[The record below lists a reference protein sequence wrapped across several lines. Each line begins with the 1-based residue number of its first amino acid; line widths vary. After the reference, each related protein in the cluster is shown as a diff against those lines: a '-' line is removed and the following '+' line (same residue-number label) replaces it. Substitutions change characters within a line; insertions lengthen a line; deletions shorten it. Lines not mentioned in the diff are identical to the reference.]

1 MNLRLKFA
9 IVYVCFLTVVSCN
22 DKKNTTLFELV
33 ENSGID
39 FINKVEDSKDF
50 NIFSYRNFYNGGGV
64 AIGDINNDSLPD
76 VFFTANM
83 GSNKLYLNKGEF
95 KFEDISTKAGF
106 AEKQKWSTG
115 VVMVDLNADGWLD
128 IYVCNA
134 GYQKG
139 VGQENQLY
147 INNKNGTFTEKAKD
161 YGLDDSSFTTH
172 AAFFDYDVDGDLDC
186 YLLNNSFIP
195 VNTLNYS
202 NKRNLRAKDWP
213 VEEFIKGGGD
223 KLLRND
229 NGRFTDVSEAAGIYG
244 SLIGFG
250 LGVTVGDINGDHY
263 PDLYISNDFFERD
276 YLYINQRNGTF
287 TEELEQRMQHISLSS
302 MGADMAD
309 VNNDDYPD
317 IFVTDMY
324 PANDYRLK
332 TTSSYDNV
340 EVHTRKVKEGFYHQ
354 YMQNTMQVNN
364 QSGAFMETAHLSG
377 VAGSDWSWGGLIF
390 DADND
395 GLSDLYVCNG
405 IYHDVTDQDF
415 IDFFADEIIQRMV
428 MTGEKK
434 EVSEVINRM
443 PSTPIL
449 NKFYHNKGNLQFAD
463 AGEAKGFTQKS
474 FSNGAAYS
482 DLDND
487 GDLDLVVNNVNEKAF
502 VYRNQSSDQ
511 LKHNYITV
519 QLKGNTQNT
528 FAIGSKI
535 KLYAG
540 EEIISREVI
549 PSRGFQSSCDYR
561 QTIGIG
567 NKKIDSLL
575 IIWPNLTQ
583 TVIRKPGINQ
593 LHFIQQTGNETT
605 LNEIDQT
612 AQTLFVKAD
621 SSFERHHENEFV
633 DFYYE
638 RNIPVKLSAQGPR
651 AAVGDVNNDGL
662 EDVYIC
668 AAMGQAGQLYLQTAN
683 GFVKKYQPVFNEM
696 KLHEDVTALMI
707 DVDGDKDLDLIV
719 GSGGHTQ
726 PSQKDEIRNRLY
738 RNDGKGNFT
747 YDKEALPANID
758 NTGVIVANDID
769 SDDDLDLFVGGRSKS
784 YNYGVSA
791 QSAVL
796 INNGKG
802 MFTDIT
808 EKLNKSIQKIGMV
821 TTAAFADVNADKQ
834 KELIIAGEWMSP
846 RIFTYR
852 NKKYEELASS
862 LNQLSG
868 WWQTIAAADL
878 DGDGDEDFILGNY
891 GNNFYLH
898 ADSSDPVK
906 MFINDFDGNGI
917 PEKIIT
923 KSVDQKDKPVFLKR
937 ELQEQ
942 IPSLKK
948 QNLKHADFA
957 TKSIQDLFTADILE
971 KCVLKQV
978 NYSSSCIAWNEGNAQ
993 FSIVPLPMLTQ
1004 LSSTNAVLVKDVDDD
1019 GKPDLI
1025 MAGNEFDFI
1034 PQFGRLDAAYGSV
1047 LLNKG
1052 NRQWQTLMQKQSG
1065 IFVRGVV
1072 RDIQWIKTNSGQAV
1086 LFLQN
1091 NDAPVMY
1098 SLNLRK

>member
-1 MNLRLKFA
+1 MNLRIKIAFA
-9 IVYVCFLTVVSCN
+9 ILCFFTVVSCN
-22 DKKNTTLFELV
+22 NKKSETLFELV

-39 FINKVEDSKDF
+39 FTNQVDDSKDF

-83 GSNKLYLNKGEF
+83 GPNKLYLNKGNF
-95 KFEDISTKAGF
+95 KFDDISEKAGF
-106 AEKQKWSTG
+106 GEKQKWSTG
-115 VVMVDLNADGWLD
+115 VVMVDINADGWLD

-139 VGQENQLY
+139 VGQENELY

-161 YGLDDSSFTTH
+161 YRLDDASFTTH
-172 AAFFDYDVDGDLDC
+172 AAFFDYDLDGDLDC

-229 NGRFTDVSEAAGIYG
+229 AGRFTDVTEAAGIYG

-276 YLYINQRNGTF
+276 YLYINQKDGTF
-287 TEELEQRMQHISLSS
+287 KEELEQRMQHISLSS

-309 VNNDDYPD
+309 INNDDHQD
-317 IFVTDMY
+317 IFITDMY
-324 PANDYRLK
+324 PGDDYRLK

-340 EVHTRKVKEGFYHQ
+340 EVHSRKVKDGFYHQ
-354 YMQNTMQVNN
+354 YMQNTLQVNN
-364 QSGAFMETAHLSG
+364 QSGAFMETAHISG

-434 EVSEVINRM
+434 EVSEVINKM

-449 NKFYHNKGNLQFAD
+449 NKFYHNKGDLQFTD
-463 AGEAKGFTQKS
+463 AGEKKGFTQKS
-474 FSNGAAYS
+474 FSNGAAYA

-502 VYRNQSSDQ
+502 VYRNHSNEQ
-511 LKHNYITV
+511 LKNNYITV
-519 QLKGNTQNT
+519 QLKGKDQNS

-540 EEIISREVI
+540 SEIISREVI

-561 QTIGIG
+561 QTIGLG

-583 TVIRKPGINQ
+583 TVIKQPGINQ
-593 LHFIQQTGNETT
+593 IHFIQQTGNEVK
-605 LNEIDQT
+605 LSESYQE
-612 AQTLFVKAD
+612 AQPLFVKND
-621 SSFERHHENEFV
+621 SIFETHKENEFV

-662 EDVYIC
+662 DDVYIC
-668 AAMGQAGQLYLQTAN
+668 GAMGHAGQLYLQTIG
-683 GFVKKYQPVFNEM
+683 GFKKKQQALFEEM
-696 KLHEDVTALMI
+696 KLYEDVTAVMI

-726 PSQKDEIRNRLY
+726 PSQKAEIRNRLY

-747 YDKEALPANID
+747 YDKEALPPNAD

-769 SDDDLDLFVGGRSKS
+769 DDGDIDLFVGGRSKS
-784 YNYGVSA
+784 YNYGVTP
-791 QSAVL
+791 QSMIL
-796 INNGKG
+796 INNGNG
-802 MFTDIT
+802 IFSDATAQLN
-808 EKLNKSIQKIGMV
+808 EKIKTIGMV
-821 TTAAFADVNADKQ
+821 TGAVFADVNGDKK
-834 KELIIAGEWMSP
+834 KELIITGEWMATHVY
-846 RIFTYR
+846 TYR
-852 NKKYEELASS
+852 NKKYEEVPSQ
-862 LNQLSG
+862 LNQLTG
-868 WWQTIAAADL
+868 WWQTITSADL
-878 DGDGDEDFILGNY
+878 DGDGDEDLVLGNY

-898 ADSSDPVK
+898 ADSNNPVK

-923 KSVDQKDKPVFLKR
+923 KSIDQKDKPVFLKR

-957 TKSIQDLFTADILE
+957 TKTVQELFSADVLE

-978 NYSSSCIAWNEGNAQ
+978 KYSSSCIAWNEGNGK
-993 FSIVPLPMLTQ
+993 FSVQPLPLLAQ
-1004 LSSTNAVLVKDVDDD
+1004 LSSINVILAKDVNND

-1034 PQFGRLDAAYGSV
+1034 PQFGRLDAGYGSV
-1047 LLNKG
+1047 LLNEG
-1052 NRQWQTLMQKQSG
+1052 NRQWQTLMQRQSG
-1065 IFVRGVV
+1065 IFVRGIV
-1072 RDIQWIKTNSGQAV
+1072 RDIQWVTTRSGKAV

-1091 NDAPVMY
+1091 NDTPVMF
-1098 SLNLRK
+1098 SLNK

>member
-9 IVYVCFLTVVSCN
+9 LATFCFFTVVSCN
-22 DKKNTTLFELV
+22 DKKSDTLFELV
-33 ENSGID
+33 KNSGID
-39 FINKVEDSKDF
+39 FTNRVDDSKDF

-83 GSNKLYLNKGEF
+83 GPNKLYLNKGGF
-95 KFEDISTKAGF
+95 KFEDISEKAGF
-106 AEKQKWSTG
+106 GEKQKWSTG

-139 VGQENQLY
+139 VGQENELF

-161 YGLDDSSFTTH
+161 YGLDDPSFTTH
-172 AAFFDYDVDGDLDC
+172 AAFFDYDLDGDLDC

-276 YLYINQRNGTF
+276 YLYINQKDGTF
-287 TEELEQRMQHISLSS
+287 SEELEHRMQHISLSS

-309 VNNDDYPD
+309 INNDDYPD

-324 PANDYRLK
+324 PADDYRLK

-340 EVHTRKVKEGFYHQ
+340 EIHTQKVREGFYHQ

-434 EVSEVINRM
+434 EVSEVINKM

-449 NKFYHNKGNLQFAD
+449 NKFYHNKGNLQFSD
-463 AGEAKGFTQKS
+463 AGELKGFTQKS
-474 FSNGAAYS
+474 FSNGAAYA

-502 VYRNQSSDQ
+502 VYRNHSNSQ
-511 LKHNYITV
+511 LKNNYIAV
-519 QLKGNTQNT
+519 QLKGKEQNT

-540 EEIISREVI
+540 SEIISREVI

-561 QTIGIG
+561 QTIGFG

-575 IIWPNLTQ
+575 IIWPDLSQ
-583 TVIRKPGINQ
+583 TVIKQPGINQ
-593 LHFIQQTGNETT
+593 LHVVKQTAKEVK
-605 LNEIDQT
+605 LNESSIETQP
-612 AQTLFVKAD
+612 LFVKND
-621 SSFERHHENEFV
+621 STFERHKENEFV

-662 EDVYIC
+662 DDVYIC
-668 AAMGQAGQLYLQTAN
+668 GAMGQAGQLYLQTKS
-683 GFVKKYQPVFNEM
+683 GFKKKEQSLFEEM
-696 KLHEDVTALMI
+696 KLYEDVTALMK

-726 PSQKDEIRNRLY
+726 PSQKAEIRNRLY

-747 YDKEALPANID
+747 YDKDALPPNAD
-758 NTGVIVANDID
+758 NTGVIIANDID
-769 SDDDLDLFVGGRSKS
+769 SDGDLDLFVGGRSKS
-784 YNYGVSA
+784 YNYGVSP
-791 QSAVL
+791 QSMIL
-796 INNGKG
+796 INDGKG
-802 MFTDIT
+802 IFSDATVQFNAAIKT
-808 EKLNKSIQKIGMV
+808 IGMV
-821 TTAAFADVNADKQ
+821 TGAVFTDVNADQQ
-834 KELIIAGEWMSP
+834 KELIIVGEWMAP

-852 NKKYEELASS
+852 NKKYEELPSS

-868 WWQTIAAADL
+868 WWQTITAADL
-878 DGDGDEDFILGNY
+878 DGDGDEDLVLGNY
-891 GNNFYLH
+891 GNNFYLQ
-898 ADSSDPVK
+898 ADSSNPVK

-923 KSVDQKDKPVFLKR
+923 KSIEQKDKPVFLKR
-937 ELQEQ
+937 EMQEQ

-957 TKSIQDLFTADILE
+957 TKTIQELFAADILE

-978 NYSSSCIAWNEGNAQ
+978 NYSSSCIAWNEGNAK
-993 FSIVPLPMLTQ
+993 FSIQPLPLLTQ
-1004 LSSTNAVLVKDVDDD
+1004 LSSMNAVVAKDINND

-1025 MAGNEFDFI
+1025 LAGNEFDFI
-1034 PQFGRLDAAYGSV
+1034 PQFGRLDASYGTV

-1065 IFVRGVV
+1065 IFVRGMV
-1072 RDIQWIKTNSGQAV
+1072 RDIQWISTPNGKAV

-1091 NDAPVMY
+1091 NEAPVLY
-1098 SLNLRK
+1098 RLNQ

>member
-1 MNLRLKFA
+1 MNLRIKIVVA
-9 IVYVCFLTVVSCN
+9 ILCFFTVVSCN
-22 DKKNTTLFELV
+22 NKKSETLFELV

-39 FINKVEDSKDF
+39 FANKVDDSKDF

-83 GSNKLYLNKGEF
+83 GSNKLYLNKGNF
-95 KFEDISTKAGF
+95 KFDDISEKAGF
-106 AEKQKWSTG
+106 GEKQKWSTG
-115 VVMVDLNADGWLD
+115 VVMVDINADGWLD

-139 VGQENQLY
+139 VGQENELY

-161 YGLDDSSFTTH
+161 YGLDDASFTTH
-172 AAFFDYDVDGDLDC
+172 AAFFDYDLDGDLDC

-202 NKRNLRAKDWP
+202 NKRNLRAKDWR

-229 NGRFTDVSEAAGIYG
+229 NGQFTDVSEAAGIYG

-263 PDLYISNDFFERD
+263 PDIYISNDFFERD
-276 YLYINQRNGTF
+276 YLYINQKDGTF
-287 TEELEQRMQHISLSS
+287 REELEQRMQHISLSS

-309 VNNDDYPD
+309 INNDDHQD

-324 PANDYRLK
+324 PADDYRLK
-332 TTSSYDNV
+332 TTASYDNV

-354 YMQNTMQVNN
+354 YMQNTLQVNN
-364 QSGAFMETAHLSG
+364 QSGAFMETAHISG

-434 EVSEVINRM
+434 EVSEVINKM

-449 NKFYHNKGNLQFAD
+449 NKFYHNKGELKFVD
-463 AGEAKGFTQKS
+463 AGEANGFTQKS
-474 FSNGAAYS
+474 FSNGAAYA

-502 VYRNQSSDQ
+502 VYRNHSNEQ
-511 LKHNYITV
+511 LKNNYITV
-519 QLKGNTQNT
+519 QLKGKEQNT

-535 KLYAG
+535 KLYSG
-540 EEIISREVI
+540 SEIINREVI

-583 TVIRKPGINQ
+583 TVIKQPGINQ
-593 LHFIQQTGNETT
+593 IHFFQQTGNELKLSESYKET
-605 LNEIDQT
+605 Q
-612 AQTLFVKAD
+612 ALFVKAD
-621 SSFERHHENEFV
+621 SIFETHKENEFV

-638 RNIPVKLSAQGPR
+638 RNIPVKLSSQGPR

-662 EDVYIC
+662 DDVYIC
-668 AAMGQAGQLYLQTAN
+668 GAMGQAGQLYLQTN
-683 GFVKKYQPVFNEM
+683 SGFKKNEQPLFEEM
-696 KLHEDVTALMI
+696 KLYEDVTALMI

-726 PSQKDEIRNRLY
+726 PSQKAEIRNRLY

-747 YDKEALPANID
+747 YDKDALPPNAD
-758 NTGVIVANDID
+758 NTGVIAANDID
-769 SDDDLDLFVGGRSKS
+769 GDDDLDLFVGGRSKS
-784 YNYGVSA
+784 YNYGVSP
-791 QSAVL
+791 QSSVL
-796 INNGKG
+796 INDGKG
-802 MFTDIT
+802 IFTDAT
-808 EKLNKSIQKIGMV
+808 QQLNPTIKTIGMV
-821 TTAAFADVNADKQ
+821 TGAVFADVTGDNQ
-834 KELIIAGEWMSP
+834 KELIIIGEWMAP
-846 RIFTYR
+846 HIFIYG
-852 NKKYEELASS
+852 NKKYEEASS
-862 LNQLSG
+862 ILNQLSG
-868 WWQTIAAADL
+868 WWQTITAADL
-878 DGDGDEDFILGNY
+878 DADGDDDLILGNY
-891 GNNFYLH
+891 GDNFYLH
-898 ADSSDPVK
+898 ADSINPVK
-906 MFINDFDGNGI
+906 MFISDFDGNGI

-923 KSVDQKDKPVFLKR
+923 KSIDQKDKPVFLKR

-957 TKSIQDLFTADILE
+957 TKTIEELFAADVLE

-978 NYSSSCIAWNEGNAQ
+978 NYSSSCIAWNDGKGK
-993 FSIVPLPMLTQ
+993 FSVQPLPLLAQ
-1004 LSSTNAVLVKDVDDD
+1004 LSSINAISAKDINYD

-1034 PQFGRLDAAYGSV
+1034 PQFGRLDADYGTV

-1065 IFVRGVV
+1065 IFVRGIV
-1072 RDIQWIKTNSGQAV
+1072 RDIQWVTTRSGNAV

-1091 NDAPVMY
+1091 NDAPVLY
-1098 SLNLRK
+1098 RLNQ

>member
-1 MNLRLKFA
+1 MNLRLKIA
-9 IVYVCFLTVVSCN
+9 IVILCFLTVVSCN
-22 DKKNTTLFELV
+22 DKKSETLFELV
-33 ENSGID
+33 EHSGID
-39 FINKVEDSKDF
+39 FANQVDDSKDF

-83 GSNKLYLNKGEF
+83 GSNKLYLNKGNF
-95 KFEDISTKAGF
+95 KFNDISEKAGF
-106 AEKQKWSTG
+106 GEKQKWSTG
-115 VVMVDLNADGWLD
+115 VVMVDINADGWLD

-139 VGQENQLY
+139 VGQENELY

-161 YGLDDSSFTTH
+161 YGLDDASFTTH
-172 AAFFDYDVDGDLDC
+172 AAFFDYDLDGDLDC

-229 NGRFTDVSEAAGIYG
+229 NGQFTDVSEAAGIYG

-250 LGVTVGDINGDHY
+250 LGVTVGDVNGDHY
-263 PDLYISNDFFERD
+263 PDIYISNDFFERD
-276 YLYINQRNGTF
+276 YLYINQKDGTF
-287 TEELEQRMQHISLSS
+287 REELEQRMQHISLSS

-309 VNNDDYPD
+309 INNDDHQD
-317 IFVTDMY
+317 IFITDMY
-324 PANDYRLK
+324 PADDYRLK
-332 TTSSYDNV
+332 TTASYDNV

-354 YMQNTMQVNN
+354 YMQNTLQVNN
-364 QSGAFMETAHLSG
+364 QSGSFMETAHISG

-434 EVSEVINRM
+434 EVSEVINKM

-449 NKFYHNKGNLQFAD
+449 NKFYHNKGELEFVD
-463 AGEAKGFTQKS
+463 AGEANGFTQQS
-474 FSNGAAYS
+474 FSNGAAYA

-502 VYRNQSSDQ
+502 VYRNHSNEQ
-511 LKHNYITV
+511 LKNNYITV
-519 QLKGNTQNT
+519 QLKGKEQNT

-540 EEIISREVI
+540 GEIISREVI

-583 TVIRKPGINQ
+583 TVIKQPGINQ
-593 LHFIQQTGNETT
+593 LHFVQQTGSETKLNETYRG
-605 LNEIDQT
+605 
-612 AQTLFVKAD
+612 AQPLFVKNN
-621 SSFERHHENEFV
+621 SLFETHRENEFV

-662 EDVYIC
+662 DDVYIC
-668 AAMGQAGQLYLQTAN
+668 GAMGQAGQLYLQTN
-683 GFVKKYQPVFNEM
+683 TGFVKKQQPLLDEM
-696 KLHEDVTALMI
+696 KLYEDVTALMI
-707 DVDGDKDLDLIV
+707 DVDADKDLDLIV

-726 PSQKDEIRNRLY
+726 PSQKAEIRNRLY

-747 YDKEALPANID
+747 YDKDALPTNAD
-758 NTGVIVANDID
+758 NTGVIVTNDID
-769 SDDDLDLFVGGRSKS
+769 GDGGLDLFIGGRSKS
-784 YNYGVSA
+784 YNYGVSP
-791 QSAVL
+791 QSSVL
-796 INNGKG
+796 INDGKG
-802 MFTDIT
+802 IFTDAT
-808 EKLNKSIQKIGMV
+808 QQLNTTIKTIGMV
-821 TTAAFADVNADKQ
+821 TGAVFADVTGDKQ
-834 KELIIAGEWMSP
+834 KELIIIGEWMAP
-846 RIFTYR
+846 HIFIYR
-852 NKKYEELASS
+852 NKKYEEISS
-862 LNQLSG
+862 TLNQLSG
-868 WWQTIAAADL
+868 WWQTITAADL
-878 DGDGDEDFILGNY
+878 DADGDDDLILGNY
-891 GNNFYLH
+891 GDNFYLH
-898 ADSSDPVK
+898 ADNSNPVK
-906 MFINDFDGNGI
+906 MFISDFDGNGI

-923 KSVDQKDKPVFLKR
+923 KSIDQKDKPVFLKR

-957 TKSIQDLFTADILE
+957 TKTIQQLFAADILE

-978 NYSSSCIAWNEGNAQ
+978 NYSSSCIAWNDGNGK
-993 FSIVPLPMLTQ
+993 FSVQPLPLLAQ
-1004 LSSTNAVLVKDVDDD
+1004 LSSINAIVAKDINND

-1025 MAGNEFDFI
+1025 MAGNEFNFI
-1034 PQFGRLDAAYGSV
+1034 PQFGRLDAGYGT
-1047 LLNKG
+1047 LMLNKG
-1052 NRQWQTLMQKQSG
+1052 NRQWQTLMQNQSG
-1065 IFVRGVV
+1065 IFVRGMV
-1072 RDIQWIKTNSGQAV
+1072 RDIQWISTRNGKAI

-1091 NDAPVMY
+1091 NDTPVLY
-1098 SLNLRK
+1098 SLNK